1 MWRSQMEWIEGLN
14 RARARLESEDR
25 LTRSERLEDE
35 IGIEPATQLNLEHE
49 PEHEHD
55 KGTAWRAIVPDL
67 YGYGE
72 SSVAAVVAAGRSES
86 SADTV
91 EALRPVAPPRLPAT
105 RRA

>member
-1 MWRSQMEWIEGLN
+1 MEWIEGLN

-49 PEHEHD
+49 PEPEHEHD

-72 SSVAAVVAAGRSES
+72 SSVVPGKTTLDIFASDIA
-86 SADTV
+86 
-91 EALRPVAPPRLPAT
+91 RLLDQLGF
-105 RRA
+105 RMW